1 MEKNQND
8 VPDVVEKSTVIDI
21 SKYKTGSSKSK
32 INLVEAEL
40 LDTLLYIN
48 EQIDDA
54 EKKSLQIAKFSKSVI
69 EGKKMLVEQKLNL
82 LKQLG
87 SIPEQRIK
95 LDKLESNDGDDIADI
110 TSLFAKK

>member
-1 MEKNQND
+1 
-8 VPDVVEKSTVIDI
+8 
-21 SKYKTGSSKSK
+21 
-32 INLVEAEL
+32 
-40 LDTLLYIN
+40 
-48 EQIDDA
+48 
-54 EKKSLQIAKFSKSVI
+54 VI